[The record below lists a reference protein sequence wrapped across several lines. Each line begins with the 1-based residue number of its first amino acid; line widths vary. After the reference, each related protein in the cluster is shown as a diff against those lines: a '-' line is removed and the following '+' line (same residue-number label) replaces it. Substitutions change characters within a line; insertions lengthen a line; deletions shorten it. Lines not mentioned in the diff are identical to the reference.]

1 MPSTREK
8 SSIKRLIY
16 SMSKKKALL
25 AIENLSISFANDQ
38 GRVPAVN
45 NLSLQIDTGET
56 VALVGESGSGKS
68 VTALSILGLLRLHIT
83 KKAVFD
89 SKGANCAA
97 PMVRRCGKFVA
108 IVSV

>member
-68 VTALSILGLLRLHIT
+68 GNLECICSSAITLASSII
-83 KKAVFD
+83 F
-89 SKGANCAA
+89 
-97 PMVRRCGKFVA
+97 
-108 IVSV
+108 